1 MEERDFFNEKVEN
14 KEAEIYCPKC
24 RRSNSYSVRWMLR
37 TKKNAL
43 PPRATEEDRRRFTK
57 ARDYM
62 VRMDDV
68 LICKTPR
75 CGRKIEVSSLQSV
88 VFL

>member
-1 MEERDFFNEKVEN
+1 MEERDFFNEKTET
-14 KEAEIYCPKC
+14 KAAEIYCPMC
-24 RRSNSYSVRWMLR
+24 RRSNSYDIRWLKR
-37 TKKNAL
+37 TKKPSL
-43 PPRATEEDRRRFTK
+43 PPRANEMDKARFAK

-62 VRMDDV
+62 VRLDDV

-75 CGRKIEVSSLQSV
+75 CGKKIEISSLQSV